1 MQSRPIQHTAG
12 TSSADRKSVDDIA
25 DDMVILGR
33 VSGVYGIKGW
43 LKIYSYTEPREA
55 IITYSPWYIRP
66 AHKQIGWKQVTPLQ
80 GKRHTKTVI
89 VQFDGCDDRNM
100 AQLYTG
106 YEIAVTPS
114 QLQPLDGTN
123 EFYWRDLIGLSVV
136 NLQGITLG
144 KVESLIETGA
154 NDVLVVST
162 GDKKQETLR
171 EYLIPWTFE
180 YTVISVDLAQSL
192 IKVDWQESWYDKVS
206 AGNRI

>member
-1 MQSRPIQHTAG
+1 MQSRPIRHTAG
-12 TSSADRKSVDDIA
+12 TSSADRKPVDDIA

-33 VSGVYGIKGW
+33 VSGVYGVKGW

-66 AHKQIGWKQVTPLQ
+66 LHKRTGWEPITLVQ

-89 VQFDGCDDRNM
+89 VQLDGCDDRDM

-114 QLQPLDGTN
+114 QLQPLDGVN
-123 EFYWRDLIGLSVV
+123 EYYWRDLIGLSVI
-136 NLQGITLG
+136 NRQGIALG

-154 NDVLVVST
+154 NDVLVVRA
-162 GDKKQETLR
+162 GDKKQGMRR

-180 YTVISVDLAQSL
+180 YTIISVDLAQSL
-192 IKVDWQESWYDKVS
+192 IEVDWQESWCD
-206 AGNRI
+206 